1 MGFVDAFRTK
11 LGEDEEDCWDEDNG
25 LESRGL
31 RTKRRPRVKTTA
43 WEAEDCGRR
52 EDLGRSYRRTKLTPT
67 TRLWQTTLRQ
77 GFKAQRA
84 IPDTIH
90 TRRGTTQCATEAQQ
104 RRPHTDQNK
113 QLPKLQNKNHTE
125 HANNRDKTRTTRTT
139 PTTRTK
145 TRTTRTTR
153 TTRKKKGRY
162 PYGFSWTHGFVL
174 SFFLR
179 FSVFFSVNIL

>member
-11 LGEDEEDCWDEDNG
+11 LSVDEEDCRDEDNG

-52 EDLGRSYRRTKLTPT
+52 EDLGRSYRRTKLAPT
-67 TRLWQTTLRQ
+67 TWLWQTTLRQ

-125 HANNRDKTRTTRTT
+125 HANNRDKTRTTPTTRTK
-139 PTTRTK
+139 TRTK

-153 TTRKKKGRY
+153 KKKR
-162 PYGFSWTHGFVL
+162 PLPLRIFVDSRVC
-174 SFFLR
+174 SF
-179 FSVFFSVNIL
+179 VFFAFFCVFFC